1 MVMSV
6 DNHAVDPAWPPGTVR
21 LEGRTPFAHLVP
33 EQGAVTG
40 KFLTS
45 TVDISPSTEGAEVI
59 FEPKPSSDP
68 NDPLVS
74 RLTQQPS
81 LSPTVLTFLCSQNW
95 PQWRKYVNFGFVSYY
110 VMMVLAL

>member
-1 MVMSV
+1 
-6 DNHAVDPAWPPGTVR
+6 
-21 LEGRTPFAHLVP
+21 VP
-33 EQGAVTG
+33 EHGIVTG
-40 KFLTS
+40 KHLTS
-45 TVDISPSTEGAEVI
+45 TVDISPSTEGAKVI
-59 FEPKPSSDP
+59 FEPKPSNDP

-74 RLTQQPS
+74 ILTHQPS